1 MFARNVIT
9 LIVPLTIILLAVP
22 LILQKIPRNGFYGFR
37 TVFTMSSDEVWYHAN
52 KIAGFSLLVAGILWL
67 VLGRVLLVHVRD
79 EAVIDASRQYID
91 ANRLDLIGRM
101 EGGWYTRTTERF
113 EMPNI
118 PLEEWQRHAR

>member
-67 VLGRVLLVHVRD
+67 VLGRVLPGLIHD
-79 EAVIDASRQYID
+79 QRQSY
-91 ANRLDLIGRM
+91 RLIGWIGAGALVTGCAVSYWLTSRK
-101 EGGWYTRTTERF
+101 YPR
-113 EMPNI
+113 
-118 PLEEWQRHAR
+118 